1 LEETGIEGFDRREGP
16 SGEEAVTPD
25 PRRTL
30 PAVGAL
36 LEIDGVR
43 RVLERAPRE
52 LVVEV
57 VRSVV
62 EDARRPGAAAPADD
76 TAWLAAIEARLAE
89 RQLPSLRRVINGT
102 GVVLHTNLG
111 RAPLARVALQA
122 MSEVAAGFSNLE
134 YDVATG
140 ARGSRHIHC
149 SSLLAELTGAED
161 ALVVNNCAAALVLA
175 LNTLSD
181 GREAVISRGELV
193 EIGGSFRVPDIM
205 AKSGAT
211 LVEVGTTNRTHPDD
225 YRRVLSQRT
234 GAIVSVHRSNFA
246 QEGFVASVSVRELV
260 PIAAEGGVPLLY
272 DFGSGLMLDLA
283 PWGLAGEPT
292 ARDAVRSGASLV
304 LMSGDKLLG
313 GPQSGIIV
321 GKAGLIAALRRNPLA
336 RAFRVD
342 KLTLAALEATLVLY
356 RDPARAADE
365 VPVLAMLTTP
375 VSVLEERALQLV
387 RVLSTR
393 GVTAQMARTE
403 ATVGG
408 GAFPTARVPSAALA
422 LDVPSPEAA
431 EARLRA
437 ARVPV
442 VGRIADG
449 RVLLDLRGIAPE
461 ADGEL
466 ADLVAGAFA

>member
-1 LEETGIEGFDRREGP
+1 
-16 SGEEAVTPD
+16 VTPD
-25 PRRTL
+25 SRRTL
-30 PAVGAL
+30 PAIGAL

-43 RVLERAPRE
+43 RVLEHAPRE
-52 LVVEV
+52 LVVDV

-62 EDARRPGAAAPADD
+62 EDARRPGARAPGDD
-76 TAWLAAIEARLAE
+76 AGWLAAIEARLLE
-89 RQLPSLRRVINGT
+89 RQVPSLRRVINAT

-111 RAPLARVALQA
+111 RAPLASAALRA
-122 MSEVAAGFSNLE
+122 MSDVAAGFSNLE
-134 YDVATG
+134 YDVDTG
-140 ARGSRHIHC
+140 ARGSRHVHC
-149 SSLLAELTGAED
+149 ASLLTELTGAED

-181 GREAVISRGELV
+181 GREALISRGELV

-313 GPQSGIIV
+313 GPQAGIIV
-321 GKAGLIAALRRNPLA
+321 GKAGLVAALRRNPLA

-342 KLTLAALEATLVLY
+342 KVTLAALEATLVLY
-356 RDPARAADE
+356 RDPARAVAA
-365 VPVLAMLTTP
+365 VPALAMLTTP
-375 VSVLEERALQLV
+375 VSVLEERALRLV
-387 RVLSTR
+387 SVLSSR

-431 EARLRA
+431 ERRLRA

-449 RVLLDLRGIAPE
+449 RVLLDLRGILPE
-461 ADGEL
+461 ADDEL
-466 ADLVAGAFA
+466 AELVAAALA